1 MEAGY
6 LENVE
11 QAVMVITDGLLVC
24 FVLLTSLICLLNLFN
39 SIQSWIQESTRE
51 YGVLQAVGMTKAQMK
66 KMVLFQCGGI
76 FFRSILMAAAGTGLL
91 VFLIYRGSTLI
102 FGNLILPLPIG
113 LFLLAAALVA
123 VLLAAFAVRSLKKEL
138 KKELFSGIR
147 GENLL

>member
-11 QAVMVITDGLLVC
+11 QAVMVIADGLLVC

-39 SIQSWIQESTRE
+39 SIQSWIQESARE
-51 YGVLQAVGMTKAQMK
+51 YGVLQAVGMTKVQMK

-76 FFRSILMAAAGTGLL
+76 FLRSILMTAAGTVLL

-113 LFLLAAALVA
+113 LFLLAAVLVA